1 MMLKVIVLI
10 SALLLS
16 SLTAAEN
23 LTLPK
28 AWELTLSNSTTHQ
41 LAIIDLKSAE
51 NSYAKS
57 VANNMLTKSEYNQKQ
72 TELTFERAKRSY
84 LTSKQ
89 NLQLSLM
96 STYMNVVNLEKQ
108 LDIRKARLEQSIA
121 NLALGKAKWEAR
133 SISDLE
139 LKQLELSVTSA
150 RNNVVSTENQLFL
163 AKLDLESF
171 VGEGDWQVFDQL
183 VYLEYRESLNDL
195 LEDIKNM
202 PQIKLALTQF
212 ELAEQSYQEAHLR
225 GDTPLDLEKAELDFK
240 KAKIDLSTTEE
251 DLRKSLI
258 RSFQTLKQSEASY
271 FSSLESLE
279 LDKKQLDITKSQ
291 VQAGVK
297 KQEDLESAIIAF
309 NEKELSFRQTLLTYL
324 ENLIK
329 LENLLGRGEFEIEK
343 LVAQS

>member
-1 MMLKVIVLI
+1 MMLKVFVLI

-16 SLTAAEN
+16 SLTSAEN

-139 LKQLELSVTSA
+139 LNQLELSVTSA

-183 VYLEYRESLNDL
+183 VYLEYRESLDDL
-195 LEDIKNM
+195 LKAIKNM

-240 KAKIDLSTTEE
+240 KAKIDLITTEE
-251 DLRKSLI
+251 DLKKSLI

-279 LDKKQLDITKSQ
+279 LDKKQLDITKNQ

-309 NEKELSFRQTLLTYL
+309 NEKELSFRQTLFTYL

-329 LENLLGRGEFEIEK
+329 LENLLGRGEFEIETI
-343 LVAQS
+343 VAQG